1 MALRVYGIINH
12 DPHAPLKVT
21 GVSTV
26 ALRELAAVVE
36 AADYSVQDVGPS
48 DVARHLEVVTA
59 LFNQDVVLPA
69 PVGTVFR
76 NNEILER
83 WMDLHYVALSDA
95 LAWVEDRVGARVHI
109 NKVERKSDDKG
120 AGFDLAAVAGE
131 VTRSLRRHAVSTV
144 PLRDGGEGGDGTDV
158 VLSAAFLV
166 ERQLWKEFVSAAEDE
181 QDRHSHIQV
190 DVTGPWPPY
199 DFVRVQFG
207 A

>member
-12 DPHAPLKVT
+12 DPHAAPKVI
-21 GVSTV
+21 GVSPI
-26 ALRELAAVVE
+26 ALRDLAAVVE

-48 DVARHLEVVTA
+48 HVARHLEVVTA
-59 LFNQDVVLPA
+59 LFNQDAVLPA

-76 NNEILER
+76 NTEILER

-95 LAWVEDRVGARVHI
+95 LAWVEDRVAARVHI
-109 NKVERKSDDKG
+109 HKVERKNGIKE
-120 AGFDLAAVAGE
+120 GFDLAAVAAD

-144 PLRDGGEGGDGTDV
+144 PLRDADVAGV
-158 VLSAAFLV
+158 VLSAAYLV
-166 ERQLWKEFVSAAEDE
+166 ERQIWKEFVSAAEEE
-181 QDRHSHIQV
+181 QDRHSHIRV